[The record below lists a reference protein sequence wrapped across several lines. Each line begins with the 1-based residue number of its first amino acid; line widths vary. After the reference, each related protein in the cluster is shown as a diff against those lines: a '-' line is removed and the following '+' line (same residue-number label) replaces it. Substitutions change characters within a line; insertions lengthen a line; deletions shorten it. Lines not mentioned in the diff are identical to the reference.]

1 MVHHGGAGTIAAGLQ
16 LGLPTMVVPFFGD
29 QHLWGA
35 QVARLGVGPPP
46 VPMASLSVD
55 RLTEGFRLLRR
66 SRYREAAAR
75 LARQVRVR
83 VSVRVRVRFR
93 VRVGVRVRVRVTVS
107 VRVTERL
114 RVSVQV
120 RQP

>member
-46 VPMASLSVD
+46 VLMASLSNPD
-55 RLTEGFRLLRR
+55 
-66 SRYREAAAR
+66 
-75 LARQVRVR
+75 
-83 VSVRVRVRFR
+83 
-93 VRVGVRVRVRVTVS
+93 
-107 VRVTERL
+107 
-114 RVSVQV
+114 
-120 RQP
+120 PNPNHNHNHNPNPNPDPNPP

>member
-83 VSVRVRVRFR
+83 ARVRVRVRL
-93 VRVGVRVRVRVTVS
+93 GLGS
-107 VRVTERL
+107 G
-114 RVSVQV
+114 
-120 RQP
+120 